1 MGEGL
6 PLWVLVSPDVK
17 KLPVC
22 LGNPETIVVSCGAAE
37 DCVVRAQHIQLPGNA
52 IEVAAD

>member
-1 MGEGL
+1 MGESL

-22 LGNPETIVVSCGAAE
+22 LGNPETIVVSCGSAE

-52 IEVAAD
+52 IEVAAY

>member
-1 MGEGL
+1 MGESL

-22 LGNPETIVVSCGAAE
+22 LGNPEIIVVSCGSAE

-52 IEVAAD
+52 IEVAAY

>member
-6 PLWVLVSPDVK
+6 PLWVSVSPDVK
-17 KLPVC
+17 ELPVC
-22 LGNPETIVVSCGAAE
+22 LGNPEAIVVACGAAE
-37 DCVVRAQHIQLPGNA
+37 DCVVRTQHIQLPGNA